1 VKKIR
6 AFIVDDSAVVREM
19 VSRVLNA
26 DPGIEVIGMASDPL
40 FAMDKMMRDWP
51 DVIVL
56 DIEMPRMDGLTFLR
70 KIMAERPTP
79 VVICSTLSQKGADE
93 TFEALALGAVACVGK
108 PRDIRTRF
116 VEDAAGD
123 LLTQVKTASLARL
136 RARPHTAQAF
146 SAAVQRSAS
155 PDHASAPV
163 PAECALTPQMAA
175 RKQVGAGSRLVVAVG
190 ASTGGTEALEYVLRQ
205 LPTSVPGIV
214 IVQHMPEQFT
224 AAFAKRLNRVCD
236 IEVQEAVS
244 GMEVVTGRA
253 IIARGGRQLAVR
265 KGNPHFY
272 VDVLHGPFVN
282 RHRPSVD
289 FMFRSAAA
297 VAGANCF
304 GVIMTGMGN
313 DGAAGLLRIR
323 QIGGRTIGQSEESCV
338 VYGMPKEALKLGG
351 VERVVHLDDIAG
363 EISALS
369 VRLPL

>member
-1 VKKIR
+1 
-6 AFIVDDSAVVREM
+6 
-19 VSRVLNA
+19 
-26 DPGIEVIGMASDPL
+26 
-40 FAMDKMMRDWP
+40 
-51 DVIVL
+51 
-56 DIEMPRMDGLTFLR
+56 
-70 KIMAERPTP
+70 
-79 VVICSTLSQKGADE
+79 
-93 TFEALALGAVACVGK
+93 
-108 PRDIRTRF
+108 
-116 VEDAAGD
+116 
-123 LLTQVKTASLARL
+123 
-136 RARPHTAQAF
+136 
-146 SAAVQRSAS
+146 
-155 PDHASAPV
+155 
-163 PAECALTPQMAA
+163 
-175 RKQVGAGSRLVVAVG
+175 
-190 ASTGGTEALEYVLRQ
+190 
-205 LPTSVPGIV
+205 
-214 IVQHMPEQFT
+214 
-224 AAFAKRLNRVCD
+224 
-236 IEVQEAVS
+236 
-244 GMEVVTGRA
+244 MEVVTGRA

-369 VRLPL
+369 VRLQL